1 MRARRLVALA
11 AAAAMVGLVGM
22 VPASLARFTDT
33 DSATAV
39 FSTSRL
45 QPPTG
50 LAGAGGPTVTL
61 TWTPSTSGWATGYEV
76 FRSATSGSGYASIGT
91 VTPVTATSTTDSPGV
106 GTWYYVLRTRF
117 HNWSSVRSNE
127 ATVVV
132 GGVPTS
138 TGLKGC
144 ANNLTDTGGDNNGY
158 QTNPGNA
165 CAQDGLVASDGNSGT
180 NTSTLCSNTGK
191 DRHRFWGYAFGMP
204 ASVSSVDGITV
215 QARMGTSSA
224 TGTYGICVEL
234 SWDGGTTWT
243 AARQVLFS
251 TRVQTT
257 YTIGG
262 AADTWGRSW
271 TAGNL
276 GTGSFRVRITDVSS
290 NTTRRFDLD
299 YLGVSV
305 NYTP

>member
-1 MRARRLVALA
+1 
-11 AAAAMVGLVGM
+11 MVGLVGM

-33 DSATAV
+33 DSATAT
-39 FSTSRL
+39 FSTAQL

-50 LAGAGGPTVTL
+50 LAVAGGPTVTL

-91 VTPVTATSTTDSPGV
+91 VTPATAMSTTDSPGA
-106 GTWYYVLRTRF
+106 GTWYYVLRSRY
-117 HNWSSVRSNE
+117 HDWSSVRSNE

-132 GGVPTS
+132 GGVPTN

-144 ANNLTDTGGDNNGY
+144 ANNQADTGGDNNGY

-165 CAQDGLVASDGNSGT
+165 CAQDGVFASDGNSGT
-180 NTSTLCSNTGK
+180 TTSTLCSNTGK
-191 DRHRFWGYAFGMP
+191 DRHRFWGYALGMP
-204 ASVSSVDGITV
+204 ASVASVNGITV
-215 QARMGTSSA
+215 QARAGTSSA
-224 TGTYGICVEL
+224 TGTYGICIEL
-234 SWDGGTTWT
+234 SWDGGSTWT
-243 AARQVLFS
+243 AARRVLFS
-251 TRVQTT
+251 TSAQTN
-257 YTIGG
+257 YTFGG

-271 TAGNL
+271 TAANL

-290 NTTRRFDLD
+290 NTSRRFDLD